1 MAVVI
6 SAAKFQVPHLKQTV
20 SEAEW
25 DARVNLAAAFRVA
38 YHFNWNDK
46 LTNHITCRVPD
57 APDQFLMN
65 PHGLGWHEITASNLV
80 KADFNGNVLSHKDKD
95 VKLAPAGYN
104 FHSGILKARPDLN
117 FVMHVHTEDIVVISA
132 TEEGLMIVDQT
143 ACHLYDEVGYHAF
156 EGYAQENEEVPRI
169 LRDLG
174 DKHTLMMWNHGALA
188 VGNGIPEAISYMR
201 KLVDACALQVKL
213 MGTGTKI
220 RRIPEDVLKF
230 TRVQIAEKLRNKPY
244 ADIEWAMYRRLID
257 EGGSNYAN

>member
-1 MAVVI
+1 MAVV
-6 SAAKFQVPHLKQTV
+6 SAAKFQVPQLRQTV

-25 DARVNLAAAFRVA
+25 EARCNLAAAFRIA
-38 YHFNWNDK
+38 YHLGWNDRI
-46 LTNHITCRVPD
+46 TNHITCRVPD

-65 PHGLGWHEITASNLV
+65 PHGLGWHEVTASNLV
-80 KADFNGNVLSHKDKD
+80 KADFNGNILSHKDKD

-117 FVMHVHTEDIVVISA
+117 CVMHVHTTAIVVISA
-132 TEEGLMIVDQT
+132 TKDGLMIVDQT

-156 EGYAQENEEVPRI
+156 EGYAQEEDEVPRI

-188 VGNGIPEAISYMR
+188 VGRDVGEAFSYMR
-201 KLVDACALQVKL
+201 KLVDACELQVRL
-213 MGTGTKI
+213 MSTGAEI

-230 TRVQIAEKLRNKPY
+230 TRKQIAEKLKNKPY
-244 ADIEWAMYRRLID
+244 ANIEWAMYRRLAD
-257 EGGSNYAN
+257 ESYPAYAS